1 MPKRQPR
8 SGKWIVKAPPVGG
21 SVMLGAGAINLLSL
35 GLPLVMLQIFD
46 RVIPFQALE
55 TLSVLVIGLL
65 IALALDYVLK
75 CCRIVVM
82 AHAAERFELE
92 LNDRAAAVVLNAEA
106 ADYANHKAV
115 DRFEEISAVAQLR
128 DHYGGQGR
136 LLVIDLPFVA
146 VFVGL
151 IWFVGGWLVAVP
163 ITCFLLLAGLSFILR
178 RFQAELFSSRQAI
191 DGRRYSFLTEF
202 LERMVTIKANTMEA
216 PMLRRYE
223 LLQQQSVAAS
233 RSLILLSSVSQSF
246 SAVINQA
253 AVAAMGL
260 LGGFLV
266 IRGNIGVAELAACTL
281 LNGRALQPLMKLTGI
296 WVQAESVA
304 AAMERMQQV
313 LSLPQRASTPA
324 RSIHGDI
331 AADRATLHLK
341 SRSKAL
347 FSDLTFKVERGR
359 CLAVTGAD
367 GAGKSS
373 FLRLLLAEQH
383 LSAGA
388 LFIDGNSPTS
398 LSRMRGRGGIA
409 YVDATPVIFQGT
421 ILHNIALSEDV
432 EAVQSALEVARVL
445 GMNDAINRLPH
456 GFETVIGPQARDA
469 HSLGFFQQI
478 ALARALAHRPK
489 IMLFNEANIA
499 MDRAADTA
507 ALAALKALR
516 GKTTLV
522 LVSRRPS
529 YIALADYQVHISG
542 ELSTFQKLSH
552 GAPKAPAFGFPGV
565 SGRVEGTRRVAGPRP
580 ETTTAPAAQSSSSGP
595 SARIAKARAAS
606 RLAQKMRGLAVQEQ
620 KNGQAMAPKSAKMA
634 TERQSDRAAAN
645 VAQEVVPE

>member
-1 MPKRQPR
+1 M
-8 SGKWIVKAPPVGG
+8 
-21 SVMLGAGAINLLSL
+21 
-35 GLPLVMLQIFD
+35 
-46 RVIPFQALE
+46 
-55 TLSVLVIGLL
+55 
-65 IALALDYVLK
+65 
-75 CCRIVVM
+75 
-82 AHAAERFELE
+82 
-92 LNDRAAAVVLNAEA
+92 
-106 ADYANHKAV
+106 
-115 DRFEEISAVAQLR
+115 
-128 DHYGGQGR
+128 
-136 LLVIDLPFVA
+136 
-146 VFVGL
+146 
-151 IWFVGGWLVAVP
+151 
-163 ITCFLLLAGLSFILR
+163 
-178 RFQAELFSSRQAI
+178 
-191 DGRRYSFLTEF
+191 
-202 LERMVTIKANTMEA
+202 
-216 PMLRRYE
+216 
-223 LLQQQSVAAS
+223 
-233 RSLILLSSVSQSF
+233 
-246 SAVINQA
+246 
-253 AVAAMGL
+253 
-260 LGGFLV
+260 
-266 IRGNIGVAELAACTL
+266 
-281 LNGRALQPLMKLTGI
+281 
-296 WVQAESVA
+296 
-304 AAMERMQQV
+304 
-313 LSLPQRASTPA
+313 
-324 RSIHGDI
+324 
-331 AADRATLHLK
+331 
-341 SRSKAL
+341 
-347 FSDLTFKVERGR
+347 
-359 CLAVTGAD
+359 
-367 GAGKSS
+367 
-373 FLRLLLAEQH
+373 
-383 LSAGA
+383 
-388 LFIDGNSPTS
+388 
-398 LSRMRGRGGIA
+398 
-409 YVDATPVIFQGT
+409 DATPVIFQGT

-580 ETTTAPAAQSSSSGP
+580 ETTTAPAAQPSSSGP